1 MRLNPR
7 FDARSLA
14 TIFIALGLAGATA
27 QASAQ
32 TTKPHH
38 RHHHPVM
45 IYSDQ
50 PPLNVNK
57 RSWLDPGNQ
66 VPVGSSMEQNYVE
79 DSTFFA
85 RTPDQVN
92 DPSRFHEDALP
103 RPLYVPGGDM
113 RPLATF
119 ASPRDPLGPP

>member
-14 TIFIALGLAGATA
+14 TIFIALGLAGVTA

-32 TTKPHH
+32 TKPRHH
-38 RHHHPVM
+38 RHYVV
-45 IYSDQ
+45 YSDQ

-66 VPVGSSMEQNYVE
+66 VPVGSSMEQDYVE
-79 DSTFFA
+79 ESTFFA
-85 RTPDQVN
+85 QTPDQVN
-92 DPSRFHEDALP
+92 DPSRFHEDAMP

-113 RPLATF
+113 TPLVTF

>member
-14 TIFIALGLAGATA
+14 TIFIALGLAGTAA
-27 QASAQ
+27 QASAE
-32 TTKPHH
+32 TKPHH
-38 RHHHPVM
+38 RHHHPM
-45 IYSDQ
+45 IYSEQ

-66 VPVGSSMEQNYVE
+66 VPVGSSMEQDYVE
-79 DSTFFA
+79 ESTFF
-85 RTPDQVN
+85 RQTPDEAYF
-92 DPSRFHEDALP
+92 PSRFHEDATP